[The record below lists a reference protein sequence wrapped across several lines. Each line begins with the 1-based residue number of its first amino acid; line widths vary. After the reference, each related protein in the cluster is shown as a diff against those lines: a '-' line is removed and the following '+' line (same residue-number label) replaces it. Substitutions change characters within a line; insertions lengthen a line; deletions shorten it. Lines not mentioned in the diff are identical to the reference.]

1 MALLAGSAA
10 CSPVFTDAVR
20 WFNSPLAHPH
30 SPRNT
35 GHSALPADRLCPA
48 MSHRPLRRPGFT
60 VGSSDPPCP
69 YTLPSRALAGVPA
82 RSPSQPGHRRDGWR
96 RPSFPCRQTLI
107 PLVSAHETLAHAEN
121 RKHGR
126 RIGMRQFGY
135 CLGEGGAR
143 RGAVARAAECESSL
157 RPIWATPIN
166 ARRDDHGEC
175 RSSAAVPSLG
185 RPRSPTTERTVLT
198 AGLSACRCSARLSLL
213 RSSFSDAR
221 VEERIAGGVRQVG
234 TSTTMRRWRLNPG
247 DEVQPRRKRR

>member
-1 MALLAGSAA
+1 MARQARDVPRGTPQMAVLAGSAA

-69 YTLPSRALAGVPA
+69 YTLPSRALAGVSA

-135 CLGEGGAR
+135 CLGERDAR

-157 RPIWATPIN
+157 RPVWATPIN
-166 ARRDDHGEC
+166 ARRDDHGVSVLGRGAFAGPSPIADYGTHGSDRGAVGVQVFC
-175 RSSAAVPSLG
+175 AAVP
-185 RPRSPTTERTVLT
+185 
-198 AGLSACRCSARLSLL
+198 A
-213 RSSFSDAR
+213 
-221 VEERIAGGVRQVG
+221 QVK
-234 TSTTMRRWRLNPG
+234 L
-247 DEVQPRRKRR
+247 Q